1 MVCESIDRGNDVTCH
16 TVPLVLFLVFLK
28 IILLLNMD
36 KEEPNFNIW
45 GAAKVEPIYKKKTR
59 KTLLRAV
66 GEGRLAT
73 TSCQCRSEKHSPKHK
88 DNRKR

>member
-1 MVCESIDRGNDVTCH
+1 
-16 TVPLVLFLVFLK
+16 
-28 IILLLNMD
+28 MD

-45 GAAKVEPIYKKKTR
+45 GAAKVEQIYQKKTR

-73 TSCQCRSEKHSPKHK
+73 TSCQCRSEKHSEKHEVSDK
-88 DNRKR
+88 TIQGNITTQKLSTFLLYKKYLIAVSSINKVMEY

>member
-1 MVCESIDRGNDVTCH
+1 MPV
-16 TVPLVLFLVFLK
+16 VLFLVFLK

-45 GAAKVEPIYKKKTR
+45 GKISESELVLEAAKSRANIRKTTR

-73 TSCQCRSEKHSPKHK
+73 TSCQCRSEKYSEKHEVSDK
-88 DNRKR
+88 DYSR

>member
-1 MVCESIDRGNDVTCH
+1 
-16 TVPLVLFLVFLK
+16 
-28 IILLLNMD
+28 MD

-45 GAAKVEPIYKKKTR
+45 GKISESELVLEAAKSRANIRKTTR

-73 TSCQCRSEKHSPKHK
+73 TSCQCRSEKYSEKHEVSDK
-88 DNRKR
+88 DYSR